1 MQTRIDHLV
10 IGVQWG
16 ITVDKPLS
24 APSPV
29 ADLRFIVLKNNS
41 LLSV

>member
-16 ITVDKPLS
+16 ITADKPLN
-24 APSPV
+24 APSLV
-29 ADLRFIVLKNNS
+29 ADLQFIVLKNNS